1 MGRNS
6 NTDEP
11 ATDASAF
18 LKKTYAI
25 LMDKKNKEVISWS
38 ACGTK
43 FSILDHERFAD
54 EILPQHFKHNN
65 AKSFVRQLN
74 IHGFKKIGPKTEK
87 GRDYFNE
94 HFKRGKPEMLAMI
107 QRVSVKH
114 RDEKSETENTELEQL
129 RFENESLKKK
139 ITSLELTGSTFSVE
153 VAQKP
158 EEAHDAA
165 LLMQLYQ
172 RMKNT
177 GSSASSDSR
186 ENEVMAKLQELLISL
201 KSLSTVHSNSDS
213 ENWKDDSSL
222 GKRSTHSVEDASIYN
237 DLNYNDDDTLTWF
250 NTEFREQEAFA
261 SREFTFDLDN

>member
-1 MGRNS
+1 MGRDS

-25 LMDKKNKEVISWS
+25 LMDKKNKEVVSWS

-54 EILPQHFKHNN
+54 EILPLHFKHNN
-65 AKSFVRQLN
+65 TKSFVRQLN

-94 HFKRGKPEMLAMI
+94 HFKRGKAGMLGMI
-107 QRVSVKH
+107 QRISVKH
-114 RDEKSETENTELEQL
+114 RDDKSETENPELEQL

-139 ITSLELTGSTFSVE
+139 ISSLEHTGSTFPVE

-158 EEAHDAA
+158 EEAQDAA
-165 LLMQLYQ
+165 LLMQLYHK
-172 RMKNT
+172 MKNAS
-177 GSSASSDSR
+177 SSASGDSR
-186 ENEVMAKLQELLISL
+186 ECEAMAKLQELLVSL
-201 KSLSTVHSNSDS
+201 KSLSAVQSHSDS
-213 ENWKDDSSL
+213 ETWKDDSSL
-222 GKRSTHSVEDASIYN
+222 GKRSTHSVEDATIYN
-237 DLNYNDDDTLTWF
+237 DLNCNNDDTLTWF
-250 NTEFREQEAFA
+250 NTEFREQETFA